1 MLNHSVFIKKAFRLF
16 INTARRFV
24 QVDNRIKHSKP
35 GKVETI
41 PEKKKKVV
49 KELT

>member
-1 MLNHSVFIKKAFRLF
+1 MFTQKASR
-16 INTARRFV
+16 ISIDKHFV

-35 GKVETI
+35 GTVETI